1 MDAPLTDHEYEVL
14 HDFVSAIACR
24 DSQTLR
30 QRYEISPAVIEEI
43 YESLDDYFPDAP
55 SLTISA
61 RNQAQQQARGGRPF
75 IDNFQTNE
83 ANTGIE
89 CILFA
94 NGCPSEAILHAEL
107 TTNDSTT
114 RLHFKYIA

>member
-14 HDFVSAIACR
+14 HDFVSAISCR
-24 DSQTLR
+24 DSETLR
-30 QRYEISPAVIEEI
+30 LRHQISPAVIEEI
-43 YESLDDYFPDAP
+43 YEALDDCFPDAR
-55 SLTISA
+55 SLAICA
-61 RNQAQQQARGGRPF
+61 RNQAQQQIGGGRPF

-94 NGCPSEAILHAEL
+94 DGCPSEAILHAEL
-107 TTNDSTT
+107 KTNDSTT